1 MSLNNR
7 NIEKIKVGE
16 IIWDERVSGFGARK
30 QTLNG
35 SISLFVKTRI
45 KGRQKLITIGKYG
58 IWTIN
63 NARNEAKR
71 LLGLVSI
78 GNDPTEDNKNKE
90 IRLKELADIWIE
102 TYVLKSLKKSSAKRY
117 FGLVRD
123 YIKPSLGNKNINSIT
138 IQNIVRFHDSLRK
151 TPRNANYCLATISSM
166 WSWGESRG
174 LILSPNP
181 CKEIKRY
188 KEVKRKRYLSIDE
201 AKRLGISLVTEEKN
215 NPYAVAAIRLL
226 ILTGARLSEILTAKW
241 EWIDGDILNLPV
253 SKSGPKEVNLP
264 SPVLEILKKLPKIE
278 GNPFIIV
285 GKNNRSHLVN
295 LRKPWM
301 RIIKKANLLNIR
313 IHDLRHIFASFAV
326 GEGASL
332 TIIGG
337 QLGHKSNATTKRYAH
352 LSRDPIRQ
360 VTETTAIAIQKAMQG
375 HGK

>member
-1 MSLNNR
+1 M
-7 NIEKIKVGE
+7 
-16 IIWDERVSGFGARK
+16 
-30 QTLNG
+30 
-35 SISLFVKTRI
+35 
-45 KGRQKLITIGKYG
+45 
-58 IWTIN
+58 
-63 NARNEAKR
+63 
-71 LLGLVSI
+71 
-78 GNDPTEDNKNKE
+78 
-90 IRLKELADIWIE
+90 
-102 TYVLKSLKKSSAKRY
+102 
-117 FGLVRD
+117 
-123 YIKPSLGNKNINSIT
+123 
-138 IQNIVRFHDSLRK
+138 
-151 TPRNANYCLATISSM
+151 
-166 WSWGESRG
+166 
-174 LILSPNP
+174 
-181 CKEIKRY
+181 
-188 KEVKRKRYLSIDE
+188 
-201 AKRLGISLVTEEKN
+201 
-215 NPYAVAAIRLL
+215 L